1 MPGVLAGAAKLGP
14 EERDARAHTQ
24 RLHTMTSTMGKYV
37 AHVLAHYGSFLIFYA
52 VYFKKQSE
60 FFFSIFQKLPYIR
73 WNYIFLVLF

>member
-37 AHVLAHYGSFLIFYA
+37 AHVLAHYGSFLFFYA
-52 VYFKKQSE
+52 VYFKKQCE
-60 FFFSIFQKLPYIR
+60 FFFRFSRSYHVSVRIIFFWY
-73 WNYIFLVLF
+73 

>member
-52 VYFKKQSE
+52 VCFKKQSE
-60 FFFSIFQKLPYIR
+60 FFFRFSRSYHISVGIIFFWYYI
-73 WNYIFLVLF
+73 